1 MQLGSGRS
9 AVHHPDPGPPAPE
22 SSSHTQWGH
31 TGKAPTFS
39 GDKFPLTVEWKPCT
53 LLFPHSCTQCSTISG
68 HSLKSV
74 PRHRRGAH
82 RSPAEQ
88 LWPDQGSAPPSALPP
103 LPESP
108 LMPLTTQHTAPQTI
122 MLTSSISSPR
132 LFLSILII
140 NLQGLQVKIIGSP
153 CQKMMPPEVICL
165 TPRQPLA
172 GPQEEALRCV
182 LSQQAHL

>member
-9 AVHHPDPGPPAPE
+9 AVRRPDPGPPAPE

-31 TGKAPTFS
+31 TGKPPTFS
-39 GDKFPLTVEWKPCT
+39 GDEFPLTVEWKPCT
-53 LLFPHSCTQCSTISG
+53 LLFLHSCAQRSTISG

-103 LPESP
+103 KPKSP
-108 LMPLTTQHTAPQTI
+108 LMPLTTQQTAAQTI
-122 MLTSSISSPR
+122 RPHLIDIFSQDFSQHLDHKLTR
-132 LFLSILII
+132 LTDEDLRVTLSE
-140 NLQGLQVKIIGSP
+140 NDAP
-153 CQKMMPPEVICL
+153 
-165 TPRQPLA
+165 
-172 GPQEEALRCV
+172 
-182 LSQQAHL
+182 